1 MPYSGGNHGCH
12 LGVSLSELPVLD
24 PRPLEDLLAMGATQ
38 GLIRELVVLYEED
51 VPLRVAALRTALASQ
66 DARQTM
72 MEAHQLKGALGNL
85 GLLHFADLAAR
96 IEQQAREGRLALAP
110 PLADA
115 LAAAY
120 EAALKALN
128 AAFPEP

>member
-1 MPYSGGNHGCH
+1 
-12 LGVSLSELPVLD
+12 
-24 PRPLEDLLAMGATQ
+24 MGATQ
-38 GLIRELVVLYEED
+38 GLIRELVVLFEED
-51 VPLRVAALRTALASQ
+51 VPLRMAALRTALASL
-66 DARQTM
+66 DAQQTM

-85 GLLHFADLAAR
+85 GLLYFADLASR
-96 IEQQAREGRLALAP
+96 IEQQAREGHLEFAP

-128 AAFPEP
+128 AAFPEA